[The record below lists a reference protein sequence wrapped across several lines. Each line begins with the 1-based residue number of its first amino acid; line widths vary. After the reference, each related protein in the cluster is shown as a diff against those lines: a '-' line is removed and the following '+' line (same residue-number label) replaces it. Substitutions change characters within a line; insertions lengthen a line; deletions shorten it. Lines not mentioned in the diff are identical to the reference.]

1 MDIIK
6 LKTRITERIGKY
18 KYAWIVLLVGM
29 VLMMIPG
36 KDRQTT
42 QIETKQ
48 TEIVTE
54 ESSIE
59 SQLEEVLRKIDGAG
73 DVKVMLGVELGERI
87 V

>member
-1 MDIIK
+1 MDIVK
-6 LKTRITERIGKY
+6 LKKRINEVFGKY
-18 KYAWIVLLVGM
+18 KYAWIVLAVGM

-48 TEIVTE
+48 TDIVTE

-59 SQLEEVLRKIDGAG
+59 SQ
-73 DVKVMLGVELGERI
+73 VE
-87 V
+87 